1 MLSLFQPLIN
11 RAIAGNS
18 GLSGYVIQAGV
29 SLLTSGRAL
38 TPISHDASWE
48 DFRLIPHAGL
58 S

>member
-1 MLSLFQPLIN
+1 MLNLFEHLIN

-48 DFRLIPHAGL
+48 DFRSIPHAG
-58 S
+58 